1 MNDMNWNQAL
11 QTMAQG
17 NGYGDNDERLE
28 AARWMVQHLN
38 TNDPDGTLD
47 WLIEG
52 NWSGNETRAGIQQE
66 LSAIEAIAPR

>member
-11 QTMAQG
+11 QTMVQG
-17 NGYGDNDERLE
+17 SGYGENDERLMV
-28 AARWMVQHLN
+28 ARWMVQHLN

-52 NWSGNETRAGIQQE
+52 DWSGSETLADIQQQ
-66 LSAIEAIAPR
+66 LSAIEATPR